1 MSDVSSAGLLQ
12 TQALEHA
19 FALPAMLY
27 RDATWAQ
34 AERLSVFARS
44 WQLLGPAERVAQPG
58 DHLVGEIAGVP
69 LLVVRGEDGVL
80 RGLHNVCRH
89 RAGPLALCDGRGA
102 RSLRCRYHGWNYG
115 LDGRLRTATDM
126 ADATGFR
133 PQDIRLPE
141 VPVMQWQGLVF
152 AALDPR
158 MDFAAWTQGI
168 DVRLGARLAGYAFCR
183 RVAYEVACNW
193 KVYVDNYL
201 EGYHLPHVHPA
212 LNRLLDYASYRTE
225 PARWHSLQWSPLDT
239 AGAADAGAEGIY
251 GEGEA
256 LYYFLWPNTMLNVL
270 PGRLQTN
277 RVIPL
282 DTRRCRVEFDYY
294 YPAAADAAEQAR
306 RKRDHTFSDEV
317 QAEDIAICEAVQRG
331 LDSGSYE
338 AGRLNPRRENGVHH
352 FHELLRESLREA
364 PHAAG

>member
-1 MSDVSSAGLLQ
+1 
-12 TQALEHA
+12 
-19 FALPAMLY
+19 
-27 RDATWAQ
+27 
-34 AERLSVFARS
+34 
-44 WQLLGPAERVAQPG
+44 
-58 DHLVGEIAGVP
+58 
-69 LLVVRGEDGVL
+69 
-80 RGLHNVCRH
+80 
-89 RAGPLALCDGRGA
+89 
-102 RSLRCRYHGWNYG
+102 
-115 LDGRLRTATDM
+115 
-126 ADATGFR
+126 
-133 PQDIRLPE
+133 
-141 VPVMQWQGLVF
+141 
-152 AALDPR
+152 
-158 MDFAAWTQGI
+158 
-168 DVRLGARLAGYAFCR
+168 
-183 RVAYEVACNW
+183 
-193 KVYVDNYL
+193 
-201 EGYHLPHVHPA
+201 VHPA

-294 YPAAADAAEQAR
+294 YPAAADAAQRAR
-306 RKRDHTFSDEV
+306 RERDHAFSDEV

-331 LDSGSYE
+331 LDSGSYT